1 MANVSADAIVKKL
14 DNIATAVS
22 SVEKSNKTLQS
33 RLDAV
38 EKSAPAVYPGVNPQN
53 LFYATTGPV
62 GRDSAGYSI
71 FKAVGFCNGF
81 LPEEQCKEE
90 AEVSRRLKKLYHEM
104 GYQPHYQGKSFLV
117 PYSTGDIPQFTPE
130 GKTLANEL
138 HQKQMASV
146 AKFDPSEA
154 AWIRRKALGTTVDTS
169 GAALLG
175 YPTLGELIDLQRNME
190 VFSRAGAS
198 QVSLPANAM
207 IDFPKLTGGA
217 TAYWVGEGAA
227 ITDSQETLGT
237 LKLVGKKLAVLVKVN
252 NELFRY
258 AGAATEGMIRRDMAA
273 QAALKADLA
282 MLEGTGGTQ
291 IKGLT
296 TYTQLAAGTPWTQ
309 GVDQL
314 LAYTVT
320 SNVIQPQDVN
330 KMVGRLPDPVQDLPL
345 SFIMRNDLWGALSSR
360 RADAVTASD
369 QAGPFVFNLTRGAG
383 DEIPKRLNGSP
394 VVTSSQVATN
404 RGNGSQTYVLM
415 GAMQDW
421 LIGRFGVMEFL
432 AQNTGDTPF
441 TNDQT
446 WLRAI
451 QILDAGARHS
461 ASFVF
466 ADAITIS

>member
-14 DNIATAVS
+14 DNIATSVS
-22 SVEKSNKTLQS
+22 VVEKSNKSLQS
-33 RLDAV
+33 RLDAI
-38 EKSAPAVYPGVNPQN
+38 EKSAPPVYGAVNPGN
-53 LFYATTGPV
+53 LFYATSGPV
-62 GRDSAGYSI
+62 GRDSAGYSL
-71 FKAVGFCNGF
+71 FKAAGYCKGF
-81 LPEEQCKEE
+81 LTKEECKEE
-90 AEVSRRLKKLYHEM
+90 ISISTRLKKMYGEM
-104 GYQPHYQGKSFLV
+104 GYMPTYQASSFLV
-117 PYSTGDIPQFTPE
+117 PYSTSDIPSFTPE
-130 GKTLANEL
+130 GRALASEL

-146 AKFDPSEA
+146 SKFDPEEA

-175 YPTLGELIDLQRNME
+175 YPTLGELIDLQRNKE
-190 VFSRAGAS
+190 VFSQAGAS

-217 TAYWVGEGAA
+217 TAYWVGEAQP
-227 ITDSQETLGT
+227 ITDSQETLGS

-258 AGAATEGMIRRDMAA
+258 AGAATEGMIRGDMAA

-291 IKGLT
+291 IQGLT
-296 TYTQLAAGTPWTQ
+296 TYAQLSAATPWSQ
-309 GVDQL
+309 GVDKL
-314 LAYTVT
+314 LAYTV
-320 SNVIQPQDVN
+320 SGGVIQPQDIN
-330 KMVGRLPDPVQDLPL
+330 KMVGRLPDDVQDQPL
-345 SFIMRNDLWGALSSR
+345 AFIMRNDLWGALSSR
-360 RADAVTASD
+360 RADAVTAAD
-369 QAGPFVFNLTRGAG
+369 QAGPFVFNLTRTAG
-383 DEIPKRLNGSP
+383 ESIPKSLNGSP
-394 VVTSSQVATN
+394 VVTSSQVSAT
-404 RGNGSQTYVLM
+404 RGTGAQTYVLM
-415 GAMQDW
+415 GAMKDW

-466 ADAITIS
+466 ADSITIS